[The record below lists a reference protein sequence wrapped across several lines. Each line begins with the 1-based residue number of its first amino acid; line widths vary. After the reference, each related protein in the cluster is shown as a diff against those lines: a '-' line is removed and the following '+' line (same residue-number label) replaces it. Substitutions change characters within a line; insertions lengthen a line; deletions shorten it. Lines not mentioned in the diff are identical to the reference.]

1 MVNEIVQF
9 EKSSEFYNLIY
20 GKKDNHREAIYIN
33 NFIKKYTKNV
43 DRILELGCGTG
54 RHLLEMLKLGYK
66 VTGIDLSNE
75 MLNMIPKL
83 GSSSTN
89 NILFLLFMCNYLV
102 NVFNCI
108 VNLLPLPTALSTVIF
123 PL

>member
-1 MVNEIVQF
+1 MPFLAKITSYSF
-9 EKSSEFYNLIY
+9 ILRKS
-20 GKKDNHREAIYIN
+20 
-33 NFIKKYTKNV
+33 
-43 DRILELGCGTG
+43 
-54 RHLLEMLKLGYK
+54 
-66 VTGIDLSNE
+66 
-75 MLNMIPKL
+75 LNMIPKL